1 VARPR
6 SPAVT
11 TRDAEIYSRWN
22 AGERH
27 LATLAKDYEI
37 TPQRVGQVI
46 AAKDAQVYA
55 AWRTGKHTL
64 GDLADIYELTAEDVT
79 RIITARHPEPKD
91 EENGR
96 AVLRSRIELLM
107 VAIQEVIENPGFK
120 LAPNGR
126 LAEGEDG
133 KPLVDIGARI
143 EAMKLQLSAYER
155 ASRLEGADKQ
165 QLRKMDT
172 PTANEAMWAALASVK
187 AQKEIS
193 DAERRELEEL
203 RQRVGNVLPG
213 EVVRELPP
221 GTTS

>member
-11 TRDAEIYSRWN
+11 TRDAEIYARWN
-22 AGERH
+22 NGERH
-27 LATLAKDYEI
+27 LATLAKDYGI

-64 GDLADIYELTAEDVT
+64 GDLAEIYDLSAEDVT

-107 VAIQEVIENPGFK
+107 IAIQEVIENPGWK

-126 LAEGEDG
+126 LAEDEDG

-155 ASRLEGADKQ
+155 ASRLEGSDKQ
-165 QLRKMDT
+165 QARLMNRPD
-172 PTANEAMWAALASVK
+172 AEAAMWAALASAK
-187 AQKEIS
+187 AQKDIS
-193 DAERRELEEL
+193 DAERRELEDL
-203 RQRVGNVLPG
+203 RRKFGSVTRG
-213 EVVRELPP
+213 EVMAELPP
-221 GTTS
+221 GT